1 MLHRLCE
8 GELDVHHPA
17 VGEHEDEEGEAAAR
31 VADPD
36 GAEDAPVDL
45 RALAGGEVQLEIDGQ
60 LGWPYQADVVAQDG
74 DAAAVSLLAQ
84 ALKDLLCAIGVRIQQ
99 PRDAPLERVEE
110 AAARDW
116 SRALVTGSCQP
127 LGNRPRVDAEHS
139 GGLSDRQALTIP
151 AVADLG
157 ERLVVDHDRLRGQ
170 GGGVGGPRDMARMSW
185 PRRNKRSV
193 VRTMSS
199 CCGVPTRWAIK
210 PIRTAGCAVKR
221 SCSGER
227 TKMLILSMEPIACV
241 VKTSLLALRGC
252 GDLRQ

>member
-1 MLHRLCE
+1 MLHRLCY

-116 SRALVTGSCQP
+116 SRALVTGIVP
-127 LGNRPRVDAEHS
+127 ATWRPSAGRCRALWRSERSS
-139 GGLSDRQALTIP
+139 GPDDPGSRGSWRTSRSRSRPPPRSGRHCWRAPRHGENVLAQA
-151 AVADLG
+151 
-157 ERLVVDHDRLRGQ
+157 
-170 GGGVGGPRDMARMSW
+170 
-185 PRRNKRSV
+185 
-193 VRTMSS
+193 
-199 CCGVPTRWAIK
+199 
-210 PIRTAGCAVKR
+210 
-221 SCSGER
+221 
-227 TKMLILSMEPIACV
+227 
-241 VKTSLLALRGC
+241 
-252 GDLRQ
+252 